1 MTPYRIYQNLKSYTK
16 KKIENLGEKTRWRC
30 REKRCARKSGVFV
43 RDSRIRKRG
52 RATKRRVR
60 SNRKRGKEK
69 PFEKQD
75 LVGVI
80 CIRLALSQ
88 SSVFFPYG
96 PSFNNNNNKKA
107 DPEPK
112 KKEKKGEVWW
122 EKLKIEEEYVVAAHQ
137 SGEKVIEY
145 NKRKRI

>member
-1 MTPYRIYQNLKSYTK
+1 M
-16 KKIENLGEKTRWRC
+16 GEKTRWRC